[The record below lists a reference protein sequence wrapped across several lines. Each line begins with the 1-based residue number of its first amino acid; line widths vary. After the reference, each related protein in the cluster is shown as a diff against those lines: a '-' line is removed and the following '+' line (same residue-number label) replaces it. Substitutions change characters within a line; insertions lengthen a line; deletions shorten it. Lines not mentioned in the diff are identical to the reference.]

1 MYLRAIFV
9 SVAIS
14 FFLQDALSVPWRSLP
29 KRMSKLYF
37 AMRGMVNCTALFV
50 SKTQENEVILIN
62 WKLKTLLLIGSLDCV
77 NKEDIVKDVE

>member
-1 MYLRAIFV
+1 
-9 SVAIS
+9 
-14 FFLQDALSVPWRSLP
+14 
-29 KRMSKLYF
+29 
-37 AMRGMVNCTALFV
+37 MRGMVNCTALFV